1 MYMGVKMER
10 VEEMEEKMAAV
21 AERGEV
27 HFRAVIDDQP
37 NKNATK
43 SCTMIAMVAKRMGN
57 DCALLSKK
65 AFLN

>member
-1 MYMGVKMER
+1 MYMEEEM
-10 VEEMEEKMAAV
+10 EEMEEKMAAV
-21 AERGEV
+21 AERVEV

-43 SCTMIAMVAKRMGN
+43 SCTMIAMVAKRTGN

>member
-1 MYMGVKMER
+1 MEK
-10 VEEMEEKMAAV
+10 VEEMGEKMGDHCGWRGAV
-21 AERGEV
+21 V